1 MLKKQSL
8 RLSFPLLSALTVCS
22 LVNYFCFTPV
32 LTAAEIAPEKDIVV
46 VGEESEEPEWKRMW
60 DNGRAHTRNQQ
71 YEKAIPYYLEVLKQ
85 KPNIEEVKW
94 ELCRVYMETKQFDD
108 ASLLLDS
115 LLELNGNRIEYL
127 LSAGNI
133 SLLTQKE
140 NQAVLYFGQV
150 LEKDPGGKFYIEA
163 LEGLIDALIG
173 QGKKDLA
180 IPLMEQLYGSGGVS
194 PDLLLNLA
202 QLLTKAGELKKANY
216 YYQELINKYRIS
228 PQVVRQAASILEQL
242 EEFDSAAALWE
253 RYLGEADDIRLRQKL
268 ADYYFS
274 QKKYRE
280 ALPHLIILLD
290 HDVNRAEYLL
300 QVGNI
305 YLLTLGRADKAL
317 GYLETYTNE
326 FPEGED
332 VSREIEN
339 IRLILANNLLSI
351 VENSG
356 VWMLWTD
363 LAKITPD
370 RVGIYRAMADLL
382 EALGK
387 NKELM
392 EVLQIINIHRP
403 EDLQIRLKL
412 SSLYYQNKS
421 YQRCLDT
428 LNEINASDNLSADY
442 FQLRMRCEQALKDDQ
457 ALIASYRAYLDI
469 FPADEAA
476 RVKAI
481 MLGGAIGDLKA
492 VHRLLRGY
500 RKLDNKSSVS
510 DLNILKAGVD
520 ALVLN
525 QFYTEAESLVSDI
538 LQQKEID
545 ENVYSLFSRQ
555 SARINYLRGMEYAA
569 EQQLRVSLVK
579 SSGTLDIIF
588 DLIGNSIKNKD
599 VKSALVW
606 LTLAENQLAQDR
618 RFNDMTDDVSGLNYY
633 RLKTYQ
639 LSGKLKLMR
648 KEAHAHLE
656 SLDRT
661 KTYNSYDI
669 EIFKLL
675 IADYYRQKLYQLFKN
690 TVYTYSNS
698 LGNSGVMSVL
708 FLLVDAS
715 EEGDLRDSLNTV
727 FLQNSVAELFDI
739 YDYLLL
745 LKEAETASFLLEHL
759 EARLPESVRLEIS
772 RAKVYLDQYQ
782 YDKAEKRYQTLV
794 KRYPDEKYFYEQVI
808 AIEGYSP
815 ESMGKTSLTGSA
827 DGRTVSKTDFSA
839 ADQQDYSVQKQLKM
853 ARELWLND
861 NETEALKIYEN
872 LELSLMEQLNPLLEL
887 IKYAP
892 DYTSIS
898 QVSFWNS
905 LLTSKHD
912 IEILDYVMS
921 SSFFASHLSDEI
933 SQKTAESYENYR
945 WLKIVAK
952 ERIAKQALNQRKFY
966 QAEKRYQELMEEEN
980 IQSENVY
987 TDLATVYN
995 RLGRYAKETE
1005 LLEKIKEQQ
1014 IYYPQ
1019 LQTVFEKNINRRRP
1033 QLFFDGLF
1041 LKEDG
1046 RNGDIDIK
1054 QQYLGLGLKIQPTLY
1069 QEAGFLAGRN
1079 IYGNSEDSSILTS
1092 NALSVQYGLFFGND
1106 AALNAKIGFEDI
1118 KETGSAYFLY
1128 DFRLSGR
1135 LAESVEGYLKMDQM
1149 LVRDTIN
1156 SISEGILRRDI
1167 QAGITIDYVPRV
1179 FLGIDF
1185 TYRDYNDDNEGKKF
1199 HLWSSYRIFS
1209 DVSSLDITYDYIKL
1223 ENEINSDPQFSDLGD
1238 LNEVDLGYW
1247 SPGNYWI
1254 HSLTARVKREL
1265 WPPGK
1270 RQSGTSFVAAQYG
1283 LGYEE
1288 GDNFI
1293 QQFELDILLEI
1304 STPFLLK
1311 GTFVSDWSDD
1321 FNRTMAYATFVYRW

>member
-1 MLKKQSL
+1 MIKNQSL
-8 RLSFPLLSALTVCS
+8 RFFFRLLSAITVCS
-22 LVNYFCFTPV
+22 FVNFFCFTQV
-32 LTAAEIAPEKDIVV
+32 LAAAEIAPEKDIVV
-46 VGEESEEPEWKRMW
+46 VGEESQEPEWKSLW

-71 YEKAIPYYLEVLKQ
+71 YEKAIPFYLEVLKQ

-94 ELCRVYMETKQFDD
+94 ELCRVYMETKQFNE

-150 LEKDPGGKFYIEA
+150 LEQDPGGTFYSEA
-163 LEGLIDALIG
+163 LEGLIDALIA
-173 QGKKDLA
+173 QGKRNLA
-180 IPLMEQLYGSGGVS
+180 IPLMEQLYGSGGVT

-202 QLLTKAGELKKANY
+202 QSLTQAGELKKANY

-228 PQVVRQAASILEQL
+228 PQVVRQAASNLEQL
-242 EEFDSAAALWE
+242 EEFGLAAALWE
-253 RYLGEADDIRLRQKL
+253 RYLGEADDIYLRQKL

-280 ALPHLIILLD
+280 ALPHLINLLD
-290 HDVNRAEYLL
+290 HNINRAEYLL

-317 GYLETYTNE
+317 GYFERYTNE

-332 VSREIEN
+332 VSGEIEN

-351 VENSG
+351 VENNG

-370 RVGIYRAMADLL
+370 RIGIYRAMADLL

-387 NKELM
+387 NKELL

-403 EDLQIRLKL
+403 GDLLIRLRL

-428 LNEINASDNLSADY
+428 LNEIRTSDNLSADY
-442 FQLRMRCEQALKDDQ
+442 FQLRMRCEQELKDDQ
-457 ALIASYRAYLDI
+457 ALISSYIAYLDI
-469 FPADEAA
+469 FPADDAA
-476 RVKAI
+476 RTKAI
-481 MLGGAIGDLKA
+481 MLGGAIGDIKA
-492 VHRLLRGY
+492 VHHLLSGY
-500 RKLDNKSSVS
+500 GKLDDKSSVS

-525 QFYTEAESLVSDI
+525 HFYTEAESLLSDL
-538 LQQKEID
+538 LQQKGID
-545 ENVYSLFSRQ
+545 EEVYILFSRE
-555 SARINYLRGMEYAA
+555 SARIKYLKGMEYAA

-579 SSGTLDIIF
+579 SSGNLDIIF
-588 DLIGNSIKNKD
+588 DLIGNSIENKD

-606 LTLAENQLAQDR
+606 LTLADNQLTQDR
-618 RFNDMTDDVSGLNYY
+618 RFNDMTDDVSELNYY
-633 RLKTYQ
+633 KLKIYQ
-639 LSGKLKLMR
+639 LSGKWKLMR
-648 KEAHAHLE
+648 KEAHAHLD

-661 KTYNSYDI
+661 KAYNRYDI
-669 EIFKLL
+669 KIFKLL
-675 IADYYRQKLYQLFKN
+675 IADYYRQKSYQLFKN
-690 TVYTYSNS
+690 TISTYSNS

-708 FLLVDAS
+708 FLLFDAPENRELS
-715 EEGDLRDSLNTV
+715 DVWETV
-727 FLQNSVAELFDI
+727 FLQNSVAELFEI

-745 LKEAETASFLLEHL
+745 LKEAEPASMLLEHL
-759 EARLPESVRLEIS
+759 EQRLPESVRLEIT
-772 RAKVYLDQYQ
+772 RAKVYLDQHQ
-782 YDKAEKRYQTLV
+782 YDKAAKQYRKLV
-794 KRYPDEKYFYEQVI
+794 KRYPDEKYFSEQVT
-808 AIEGYSP
+808 AIEGYSL
-815 ESMGKTSLTGSA
+815 ESMGKTVLTGST
-827 DGRTVSKTDFSA
+827 DVPVLRKTDLSA
-839 ADQQDYSVQKQLKM
+839 VDQQDYSVEQQLKM

-861 NETEALKIYEN
+861 SETEALKIYEN

-892 DYTSIS
+892 DYTSINK
-898 QVSFWNS
+898 VSFWNS
-905 LLTSKHD
+905 LLTTKHD

-921 SSFFASHLSDEI
+921 SSFFALHLNDEI
-933 SQKTAESYENYR
+933 SQRTAESYENYR
-945 WLKIVAK
+945 WTKIVAK
-952 ERIAKQALNQRKFY
+952 ERKAKQALNQRKFY
-966 QAEKRYQELMEEEN
+966 QAEKRYQELIEEEN
-980 IQSENVY
+980 IQNQNVY

-1005 LLEKIKEQQ
+1005 LLEQIKEQQ
-1014 IYYPQ
+1014 IHYPQ
-1019 LQTVFEKNINRRRP
+1019 LQTVVEKNKNRRRP

-1041 LKEDG
+1041 LEEDG

-1092 NALSVQYGLFFGND
+1092 NALSVQYALFFGND
-1106 AALNAKIGFEDI
+1106 AALNANIGFEDI

-1128 DFRLSGR
+1128 DVKLSGR
-1135 LAESVEGYLKMDQM
+1135 LANSVEGYVKMDQL
-1149 LVRDTIN
+1149 LVSDTIN
-1156 SISEGILRRDI
+1156 SLSEGIYRRDI
-1167 QAGITIDYVPRV
+1167 QAGVTIDYVPRV

-1185 TYRDYNDDNEGKKF
+1185 TYRDYNDDNDGKKF

-1209 DVSSLDITYDYIKL
+1209 DANNFDITYDYMKL
-1223 ENEINSDPQFSDLGD
+1223 ENKINSEPQFSDLGD
-1238 LNEVDLGYW
+1238 LNEIDLGYW
-1247 SPGNYWI
+1247 SPGNYWK
-1254 HSLTARVKREL
+1254 HSLTAKVKREL
-1265 WPPGK
+1265 WPLGK
-1270 RQSGTSFVAAQYG
+1270 RQGGTSFVAAQYG

-1288 GDNFI
+1288 GDNFV

-1304 STPFLLK
+1304 SAPFLLK

-1321 FNRTMAYATFVYRW
+1321 YNSKKAYATFVYRW

>member
-1 MLKKQSL
+1 MMKKQSL
-8 RLSFPLLSALTVCS
+8 RLSFHLLWAIAVCS
-22 LVNYFCFTPV
+22 LVNFLCFIPV
-32 LTAAEIAPEKDIVV
+32 LIAAEIAPEKDIVV
-46 VGEESEEPEWKRMW
+46 VGEESQEPEWKRMW

-94 ELCRVYMETKQFDD
+94 ELCKVYMEMKQFDG

-115 LLELNGNRIEYL
+115 LLEVNGSRIEYL

-133 SLLTQKE
+133 SLLTKKE
-140 NQAVLYFGQV
+140 NQAVFYFGQV
-150 LEKDPGGKFYIEA
+150 LEQDPGGKFYIEA

-173 QGKKDLA
+173 QGKRNLA

-202 QLLTKAGELKKANY
+202 QSLTQAGELKKANY

-228 PQVVRQAASILEQL
+228 PQVLLQAASILEQL
-242 EEFDSAAALWE
+242 EAFDSAAALWG
-253 RYLGEADDIRLRQKL
+253 RYLVVADDIYLRQKL
-268 ADYYFS
+268 ADYYLA
-274 QKKYRE
+274 QNKYQE

-305 YLLTLGRADKAL
+305 YLLTQGRADRAL
-317 GYLETYTNE
+317 GYFESYANE
-326 FPEGED
+326 FPEGEN
-332 VSREIEN
+332 VSTEIEN

-351 VENSG
+351 VENDG

-403 EDLQIRLKL
+403 ADLQIRLKL
-412 SSLYYQNKS
+412 SSLYYQTKS
-421 YQRCLDT
+421 YQRCRDT
-428 LNEINASDNLSADY
+428 LNEIKTSDNLSADY

-457 ALIASYRAYLDI
+457 ALIASYLAYLDI
-469 FPADEAA
+469 FPAEHAA
-476 RVKAI
+476 RAKAI
-481 MLGGAIGDLKA
+481 MLGGAIGDLKT
-492 VHRLLRGY
+492 VHHLLTGY
-500 RKLDNKSSVS
+500 RKLDNNSSVS

-525 QFYTEAESLVSDI
+525 HFYTDAESLVSDI

-545 ENVYSLFSRQ
+545 EDLYSLFSGEL
-555 SARINYLRGMEYAA
+555 ARIKYLQGMEYAA

-579 SSGTLDIIF
+579 SHGNLDIIF
-588 DLIGNSIKNKD
+588 DLIGNAIKTKD
-599 VKSALVW
+599 VKSALIW
-606 LTLAENQLAQDR
+606 LSLAENQVTQDK
-618 RFNDMTDDVSGLNYY
+618 RFKAMTDDLSVLKYY
-633 RLKTYQ
+633 KLKIYQ
-639 LSGKLKLMR
+639 LSGKSELMR
-648 KEAHAHLE
+648 KEAHAHLD
-656 SLDRT
+656 SLDGT
-661 KTYNSYDI
+661 KEYNSYDI

-675 IADYYRQKLYQLFKN
+675 IADYYRHKSYQLFKN
-690 TVYTYSNS
+690 TISTYSNN
-698 LGNSGVMSVL
+698 LENSGVVHVL
-708 FLLVDAS
+708 FLLVDAP
-715 EEGDLRDSLNTV
+715 EEGDLRDSWDTV
-727 FLQNSVAELFDI
+727 FLQNSVAELFEI

-745 LKEAETASFLLEHL
+745 LKEAEPASFLLDYL
-759 EARLPESVRLEIS
+759 EERLDESVRLEIT
-772 RAKVYLDQYQ
+772 RAKAYLDQYQ
-782 YDKAEKRYQTLV
+782 YDKAAQRYRALV
-794 KRYPDEKYFYEQVI
+794 KGYPDENYFQDQVI
-808 AIEGYSP
+808 TIEGYIA
-815 ESMGKTSLTGSA
+815 ESMGDSSLTGS
-827 DGRTVSKTDFSA
+827 GNGPTVRKTDFSS
-839 ADQQDYSVQKQLKM
+839 ADYQDYSVEQQLKM
-853 ARELWLND
+853 ARVLWVND
-861 NETEALKIYEN
+861 RETDALKLYEN
-872 LELSLMEQLNPLLEL
+872 LELSLREQLNPLLEL

-892 DYTSIS
+892 DYTPIS

-905 LLTSKHD
+905 LLTSEHD

-921 SSFFASHLSDEI
+921 SSFFASHLNVEI
-933 SQKTAESYENYR
+933 SQRTAESYENYR
-945 WLKIVAK
+945 WVKIVAK
-952 ERIAKQALNQRKFY
+952 EGKAKQALNQRKFY

-995 RLGRYAKETE
+995 RLGKYAKETE

-1014 IYYPQ
+1014 IRYPQ
-1019 LQTVFEKNINRRRP
+1019 LQTVVEKNINRRRP
-1033 QLFFDGLF
+1033 QLFFDTLF

-1054 QQYLGLGLKIQPTLY
+1054 RQYWGLGLKIQPALY

-1079 IYGNSEDSSILTS
+1079 VYGNSDDSSILTS
-1092 NALSVQYGLFFGND
+1092 NALSALYGLYFGND

-1118 KETGSAYFLY
+1118 KETGSSYFLY
-1128 DFRLSGR
+1128 DVRLSGR
-1135 LAESVEGYLKMDQM
+1135 LAESIEGYVKMDQS
-1149 LVRDTIN
+1149 LVSDTIN
-1156 SISEGILRRDI
+1156 SLSEGVYRRDL
-1167 QAGITIDYVPRV
+1167 QAGVTIDYVPRV

-1185 TYRDYNDDNEGKKF
+1185 TYQDYDDDNDGKKI
-1199 HLWSSYRIFS
+1199 HLWSSCRIFS
-1209 DVSSLDITYDYIKL
+1209 DVSSLDITYDYMKL
-1223 ENEINSDPQFSDLGD
+1223 ENKIDSEPQLSDLGD
-1238 LNEVDLGYW
+1238 LNDIDLGYW
-1247 SPGNYWI
+1247 SPGNYWK
-1254 HSLTARVKREL
+1254 HSLTAKVKREL

-1288 GDNFI
+1288 GDNFV
-1293 QQFELDILLEI
+1293 QQFEIDILLEI
-1304 STPFLLK
+1304 SAPFLLK
-1311 GTFVSDWSDD
+1311 GTFVSEWSDD
-1321 FNRTMAYATFVYRW
+1321 YDHTEAYATFVYRW